1 MPNSHCAIYDFKK
14 PLTKTLP
21 NDIIQ
26 LLKKL
31 TNVECLLYKYA
42 NVMQQIDSS
51 SCGLFAIAYAIN
63 IAFGID
69 PKKSEYILSPMHIH
83 LRNNINKI
91 HIVSFPK
98 YKNQN
103 PNINLV

>member
-1 MPNSHCAIYDFKK
+1 MDGHTSMPNLHCAIYDFKK

-26 LLKKL
+26 LFKKL

-42 NVMQQIDSS
+42 NVMWRTYSS
-51 SCGLFAIAYAIN
+51 SCDLFAIAYAIN

-69 PKKSEYILSPMHIH
+69 PKKSEYILSQMQLH
-83 LRNNINKI
+83 L
-91 HIVSFPK
+91 
-98 YKNQN
+98 
-103 PNINLV
+103 